1 MSCHLG
7 VPADPRACWLFGYAI
22 RNIPQ
27 EQEKNMS
34 YSSQRG
40 YPKGPKGRN
49 HFYLLTHG
57 KLLHLLP
64 NIGEHQRPSIN
75 SASQLDTLAVL
86 PLPMSKCSR
95 YISGYFQLFPEP
107 WPFSWADYL
116 GPPAKLRL
124 KVLTRNSDGASIM
137 SQKSVNKNQSLPPSY
152 KLVTGSYGGP
162 QDGAG
167 QCLYWVVGWPF
178 RKRNSGSAIHQVMLK
193 SGLLLWA
200 KRTA

>member
-1 MSCHLG
+1 
-7 VPADPRACWLFGYAI
+7 
-22 RNIPQ
+22 
-27 EQEKNMS
+27 MS
-34 YSSQRG
+34 YSCQRG

-57 KLLHLLP
+57 KWLHLLR

-86 PLPMSKCSR
+86 PLLMSKCSS
-95 YISGYFQLFPEP
+95 YIWLFPIIP
-107 WPFSWADYL
+107 RALAFLLGRTDYL

-137 SQKSVNKNQSLPPSY
+137 SQKSVNKSQSLPPSY

-167 QCLYWVVGWPF
+167 QCLYWVLGRPVG
-178 RKRNSGSAIHQVMLK
+178 KRNSGSAIHQVMLK

-200 KRTA
+200 KRTAWRNILSSRREV